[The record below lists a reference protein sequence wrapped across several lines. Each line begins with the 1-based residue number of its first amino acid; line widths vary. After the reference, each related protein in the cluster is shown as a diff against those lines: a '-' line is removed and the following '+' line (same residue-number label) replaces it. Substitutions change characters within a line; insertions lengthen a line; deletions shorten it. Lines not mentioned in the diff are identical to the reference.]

1 MTSACG
7 AKIGIECQ
15 IYYFVHETLWLFVAS
30 MKQEVLWVEPTY
42 ERAQSIWVSE
52 FALRDICL
60 EIFWTYLLLPRNFP
74 VSFSLLF
81 SFGKEEL
88 GEGVRLFFEQIF
100 YYLISTTLKCYQTVY
115 LNTYTLL
122 QQGKKRNRYFLGN
135 STWFKPKK
143 CMKIKAEKQTSPKN
157 NKKKI
162 NSLFWY

>member
-1 MTSACG
+1 MKLFSCLQLLWNKKSFQWSQHTNVYSPFEYLSSRFA
-7 AKIGIECQ
+7 
-15 IYYFVHETLWLFVAS
+15 TL
-30 MKQEVLWVEPTY
+30 
-42 ERAQSIWVSE
+42 R
-52 FALRDICL
+52 L
-60 EIFWTYLLLPRNFP
+60 ESFWTYLLLPRNFP

-143 CMKIKAEKQTSPKN
+143 CMKIKLAEKQTSP
-157 NKKKI
+157 
-162 NSLFWY
+162 